1 LSPEKRIT
9 KHQMKQDNF
18 VTYALKSSEYIRKN
32 RNFFLIGV
40 AAAVVIIA
48 IIYFIS
54 YSFSRR
60 NINAEEMFGK
70 AQMATAMNQTDLA
83 ITDYKSILDEFGSA
97 KIADK
102 ACYYLAR
109 LLYDL
114 NNHDSALVY
123 FEKYI
128 NDYGK
133 DNMLLGS
140 AYNGAAICLEDK
152 KDYGRAGEYYFKAA
166 QLANDEIFAP
176 DYYMNAG
183 RAYHLAGQLDSAEK
197 AYQVVADNY
206 RQATGYNTARKKL
219 AEIQY
224 SKQK

>member
-18 VTYALKSSEYIRKN
+18 ITYALKSSDFIQNNKN
-32 RNFFLIGV
+32 IFLIG
-40 AAAVVIIA
+40 AAVVVAIIA
-48 IIYFIS
+48 IIYFVS
-54 YSFSRR
+54 YSFSQR
-60 NINAEEMFGK
+60 NVNAEQMFGK
-70 AQMATAMNQTDLA
+70 AQLATAMNQTDLA
-83 ITDYKSILDEFGSA
+83 ITDYRSILTEYGSA

-102 ACYYLAR
+102 ACFYLAR
-109 LLYDL
+109 LFYDL

-128 NDYGK
+128 NSYGK
-133 DNMLLGS
+133 NNMLLGS
-140 AYNGAAICLEDK
+140 AYNGAAICFEDK
-152 KDYGRAGEYYFKAA
+152 EEYGKAGDYYFKAA
-166 QLANDEIFAP
+166 ELANDDTFSP

-197 AYQVVADNY
+197 AYQLVVDNY
-206 RQATGYNTARKKL
+206 RQSTGYNIARKKL

-224 SKQK
+224 SRQ

>member
-1 LSPEKRIT
+1 LSPEKRIA
-9 KHQMKQDNF
+9 KRQMKQDSF
-18 VTYALKSSEYIRKN
+18 VTYTLKSSEYIQKYKN
-32 RNFFLIGV
+32 LFLIG
-40 AAAVVIIA
+40 AAVAVAIIA

-54 YSFSRR
+54 YSYSRR
-60 NINAEEMFGK
+60 NVNAEEMFGK

-83 ITDYKSILDEFGSA
+83 IIDYRSVLEEYGSA

-102 ACYYLAR
+102 ACFYLAR
-109 LLYDL
+109 LFYDL

-152 KDYGRAGEYYFKAA
+152 EDFGKAGDYYFKAA
-166 QLANDEIFAP
+166 ELVNDDIFAP
-176 DYYMNAG
+176 DYYLNAG

-197 AYQVVADNY
+197 AYQLVIDNY
-206 RQATGYNTARKKL
+206 RQSASYNTARKKL

-224 SKQK
+224 SAQK